1 MNDLPEALTGLH
13 DATLLSV
20 EFNWRERRC
29 TFFFQGGPG
38 DGLQDDFTV
47 IFNDVTKLTIPSEQ
61 PWGSSLSLLEVDSV
75 DTGRYVL
82 VMQSGDEIWISAGQ
96 EPIRVLGND

>member
-13 DATLLSV
+13 DATLASV
-20 EFNWRERRC
+20 EFDWRERRC
-29 TFFFQGGPG
+29 TFLFQGGPG
-38 DGLQDDFTV
+38 EGLQHDFSIV
-47 IFNDVTKLTIPSEQ
+47 FNDVIKLTIPSER
-61 PWGSSLSLLEVDSV
+61 PWGPSLSLLEVDSV

-96 EPIRVLGND
+96 EPIRVLGNE